1 MSHFLTWMTKLRVEA
16 RSFITKLHQRLGTT
30 FIYVTHDQIEA
41 MTMGSRICVLSAGEL
56 QQIDTPY
63 NLYHN
68 PRNLFVAGFI
78 GSPSMNFFD
87 ATIKQDGGNM
97 SVDTGTIQLPVPSDQ
112 ADIYKDHV
120 GQKVVFGIRPEDI
133 HDVDDQPPGT
143 TAVPVEANV
152 DVVEQMGNEMVVYLE
167 DKGTTFISRMDPRTH
182 ARVGHRMGVVFNL
195 ENMHL
200 FDIDTKLS
208 LAY

>member
-1 MSHFLTWMTKLRVEA
+1 
-16 RSFITKLHQRLGTT
+16 
-30 FIYVTHDQIEA
+30 
-41 MTMGSRICVLSAGEL
+41 MGSRICVLSAGEL
-56 QQIDTPY
+56 QQIDTPF

-87 ATIKQDGGNM
+87 AVLQQDGGRVV
-97 SVDTGTIQLPVPSDQ
+97 VDTGLFNLEVP
-112 ADIYKDHV
+112 AKMAEMYKDHL

-133 HDVDDQPPGT
+133 HDVDFQPPGIIP
-143 TAVPVEANV
+143 AVVEANI

-167 DKGTTFISRMDPRTH
+167 EQGSSFISRMDPRTR
-182 ARVGHRMGVVFNL
+182 ARVGHRQGVVFNL

-200 FDIDTKLS
+200 FDVDNKLS
-208 LAY
+208 LAYEFKLDEAAQAR